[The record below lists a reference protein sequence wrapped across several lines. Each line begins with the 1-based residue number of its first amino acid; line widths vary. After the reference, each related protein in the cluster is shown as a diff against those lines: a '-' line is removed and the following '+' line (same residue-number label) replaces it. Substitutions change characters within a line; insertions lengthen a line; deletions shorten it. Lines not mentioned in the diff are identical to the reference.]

1 VKRSRRPA
9 GDAPRLRLAPLRL
22 EALDRLGVDALV
34 LGVCSD
40 DRPLVGAA
48 GLCDWRLNGRLSALV
63 QAGSFT
69 GAPDEA
75 LLTDTGGRIGT
86 ARVLLL
92 GLGPRSELELAAI
105 RRGLRQMLV
114 VAKKAC
120 LARLALELPGL
131 GRPGGPAPAEL
142 AALTREV
149 VDKAYAEVE
158 LELLV
163 PTRELGDALLHALG
177 ALAEWREEPSASPA
191 EPA

>member
-1 VKRSRRPA
+1 MKRARKPA
-9 GDAPRLRLAPLRL
+9 GSAPRLRLVTLRL
-22 EALDRLGVDALV
+22 ETLDRLGVDALV

-40 DRPLVGAA
+40 DRPLQGAA

-63 QAGSFT
+63 QSGAFT
-69 GAPDEA
+69 GAADEV
-75 LLTDTGGRIGT
+75 LLTDTGARIGT

-92 GLGPRSELELAAI
+92 GLGPKGGLELAAV

-131 GRPGGPAPAEL
+131 GRPNGPAPAEL
-142 AALTREV
+142 AALTLEV

-163 PTRELGDALLHALG
+163 PSREQGEALLHGLG
-177 ALAEWREEPSASPA
+177 EGHAEWREEPSSP
-191 EPA
+191 PAPA